1 MIKLQEHSLR
11 PVKDSIMPALEFS
24 VVGQKVNN
32 QILIDATGN
41 AFTENNKYISALD
54 RVNNIWPDKF
64 QLRIPRLND
73 NHDYNTQ
80 SEFTVKFILT
90 LNKELLDYIDNI
102 RQKNSKKDVILNIKI
117 NLIFLK
123 FDLFLYRNADKNV
136 KDILPVNNSN
146 LMMLICNSDS
156 CFEQNSIEENLQ
168 LPIKSSDWVQEFAPV
183 LGLGNF
189 LVMEIP
195 ILNQEEVKISSD
207 GFNDLCKKIN
217 DASGKLNNIKSLL
230 IKGEWN
236 RVVED
241 SRQIWEFLQKS
252 GDTIIP
258 QLISETTGISND
270 KSKQIKEA
278 IDKIYGYA
286 CELHHSIDNKHDIK
300 PVYTGDKSDAYM
312 MYTLLVSFVNLISY
326 KLKNLQQYKINTL

>member
-1 MIKLQEHSLR
+1 MIKLQENSLH

-24 VVGQKVNN
+24 VVRQIVNN
-32 QILIDATGN
+32 QMLIDVTGN
-41 AFTENNKYISALD
+41 AFTENNKYISALE
-54 RVNNIWPDKF
+54 RINNIWPDKF

-73 NHDYNTQ
+73 NRVDGIQEY
-80 SEFTVKFILT
+80 TVKFILT

-102 RQKNSKKDVILNIKI
+102 RQKNSEKDVILNVKI

-123 FDLFLYRNADKNV
+123 FDLLLHRDAVGSV

-146 LMMLICNSDS
+146 LMMLICNSGS
-156 CFEQNSIEENLQ
+156 CFEQSSIVENLE
-168 LPIKSSDWVQEFAPV
+168 LTIKSSDWVQKFAPV

-189 LVMEIP
+189 LVMELP
-195 ILNQEEVKISSD
+195 ILNQEEVKIPLD
-207 GFNDLCKKIN
+207 DFNDLSKKIN

-241 SRQIWEFLQKS
+241 SRKIWESLQKS

-258 QLISETTGISND
+258 QLISNTTGIDKD

-286 CELHHSIDNKHDIK
+286 SDLHHSVGSNHEIK
-300 PVYTGDKSDAYM
+300 PVFTGDKSDAYM
-312 MYTLLVSFVNLISY
+312 MYTLLVSFINLISY
-326 KLKNLQQYKINTL
+326 KLKNLQQSKI

>member
-1 MIKLQEHSLR
+1 MIKLQENSLR

-24 VVGQKVNN
+24 VVSQIVNN

-54 RVNNIWPDKF
+54 RINNIWPDKF

-73 NHDYNTQ
+73 NRDDNKQEY
-80 SEFTVKFILT
+80 TVKFILT

-123 FDLFLYRNADKNV
+123 FDLFLYRDVVGSA
-136 KDILPVNNSN
+136 KDVLPVSNSN
-146 LMMLICNSDS
+146 LMMLICNSGS

-168 LPIKSSDWVQEFAPV
+168 LIIKSSDWVQEFAPV

-189 LVMEIP
+189 LVVELP

-207 GFNDLCKKIN
+207 AFSDLCKRIN

-241 SRQIWEFLQKS
+241 SRKIWESLQKS

-258 QLISETTGISND
+258 QLISNTTGIETD

-278 IDKIYGYA
+278 IDRIYGYA
-286 CELHHSIDNKHDIK
+286 SDLHHSVGSNHEIK
-300 PVYTGDKSDAYM
+300 PVFTGDKSDAYM
-312 MYTLLVSFVNLISY
+312 MYTLLVSFINLISY
-326 KLKNLQQYKINTL
+326 KLKNLQQNKI

>member
-24 VVGQKVNN
+24 VFSKIFNN

-41 AFTENNKYISALD
+41 AYTENNKYISALNRVDNILPD
-54 RVNNIWPDKF
+54 RF
-64 QLRIPRLND
+64 QVRIPKLND
-73 NHDYNTQ
+73 KQDYTQ
-80 SEFTVKFILT
+80 SKFTVKFILP

-102 RQKNSKKDVILNIKI
+102 RQKNSRKNVILNVKI
-117 NLIFLK
+117 NLIFLN
-123 FDLFLYRNADKNV
+123 FDLLLYRNADKNV
-136 KDILPVNNSN
+136 KDILPINNPN

-168 LPIKSSDWVQEFAPV
+168 LTIKSSDWVQEFAPV

-189 LVMEIP
+189 LVVELP

-258 QLISETTGISND
+258 QLISDTTGISND

-286 CELHHSIDNKHDIK
+286 CELHHSIDNNHDIK

>member
-1 MIKLQEHSLR
+1 MIKLREDSLR

-41 AFTENNKYISALD
+41 AYTENNKYISALNRVYNILPD
-54 RVNNIWPDKF
+54 RFQVN
-64 QLRIPRLND
+64 IPKLND
-73 NHDYNTQ
+73 KQKDTQ

-102 RQKNSKKDVILNIKI
+102 RQKNSQKNVILNVKI
-117 NLIFLK
+117 NLIFLN
-123 FDLFLYRNADKNV
+123 FDLLLYRNADKNV
-136 KDILPVNNSN
+136 KDILPINNPD

-195 ILNQEEVKISSD
+195 ILNQEEVKIPLE

-241 SRQIWEFLQKS
+241 SRQIWESLQKS

-258 QLISETTGISND
+258 QLISTTTGIDKD

-278 IDKIYGYA
+278 IDRIYGYA
-286 CELHHSIDNKHDIK
+286 SDLHHSVDSDNNIK

-312 MYTLLVSFVNLISY
+312 MYALLVSFVNLISY

>member
-1 MIKLQEHSLR
+1 M
-11 PVKDSIMPALEFS
+11 
-24 VVGQKVNN
+24 
-32 QILIDATGN
+32 
-41 AFTENNKYISALD
+41 
-54 RVNNIWPDKF
+54 
-64 QLRIPRLND
+64 LND
-73 NHDYNTQ
+73 DHDYNTT
-80 SEFTVKFILT
+80 SEYIVKFILP

-102 RQKNSKKDVILNIKI
+102 RQKNSRKNVILNVKI
-117 NLIFLK
+117 NLIFLN
-123 FDLFLYRNADKNV
+123 FGLLLYRNADKNV
-136 KDILPVNNSN
+136 KDILPVNNHD

-168 LPIKSSDWVQEFAPV
+168 LTIKSSDWVQEFAPV

-189 LVMEIP
+189 LVMELP
-195 ILNQEEVKISSD
+195 IINQEEVKISSD
-207 GFNDLCKKIN
+207 TFSDLCKKIN

-241 SRQIWEFLQKS
+241 SRQIWESLQKS

-258 QLISETTGISND
+258 QLISTTTGIDKD

-278 IDKIYGYA
+278 IDRIYGYA
-286 CELHHSIDNKHDIK
+286 SDLHHSVDSDNNIK
-300 PVYTGDKSDAYM
+300 LVYTGDKSDAYM

-326 KLKNLQQYKINTL
+326 KLKSL